1 MNNHFGL
8 LLKDLKKLWDTL
20 GIPQKMAI
28 LVLIIASFA
37 AISYFIAKST
47 EPNWGVLY
55 SDLSETDAVA
65 VVENLKKAGY
75 TYKISDDKKSI
86 LVPNELKED
95 LRLMIAENDVIKDS
109 TPGFE
114 LLDKIQLGATDFQNK
129 LTRQRIFQNELTRTI
144 EKLKGIKKAKIQIA
158 DPERSI
164 FAEKDEAPTASVL
177 LVLEPGVTL
186 KPEQVKAIK
195 NLVANGVPRL
205 TVEKVFISDQFGNPL
220 SEEMNNGSGG
230 GGIADYRTNF
240 ETETSKKIQ
249 KVLEKI
255 VGASNVSV
263 QVSAQM
269 NFDSSR
275 ATIERY
281 LPTNTD
287 ANAPSGVLTGTE
299 TETENYGNNG
309 NQQSNIQGVP
319 NNLQTGNGKN
329 VNYQKA
335 KTTNSYNVSKEVKQV
350 VYAPGTVQKMT
361 IAVALN
367 KILTTGETNQI
378 RDLVLS
384 ASGADPTRGDIITVT
399 GMQFAEDT
407 QANAEKLMNEME
419 KSSQIDLIVKQLGP
433 LAVVLILG
441 LAALFVLNSLIRK
454 PVKGEEVY
462 EENSYEDSDEEEG
475 EPDLLEAVSIP
486 AIEAK
491 LDPEVE
497 RMKSD
502 INNIILA
509 DPSEAARLLL
519 SFIKE

>member
-8 LLKDLKKLWDTL
+8 LLKDLKKLWDGL
-20 GIPQKMAI
+20 GLPQKLAI
-28 LVLIIASFA
+28 FALIIISFA

-65 VVENLKKAGY
+65 VIENLKKSGY

-86 LVPNELKED
+86 LVPQEQKED

-114 LLDKIQLGATDFQNK
+114 LLDKLQLGATDFQNK

-144 EKLKGIKKAKIQIA
+144 ERIKGIKKAKVQIA

-164 FAEKDEAPTASVL
+164 FSEQDEAPTASVL
-177 LVLEPGVTL
+177 LILEPGVTL

-205 TVEKVFISDQFGNPL
+205 TAEKVFISDQFGNPL
-220 SEEMNNGSGG
+220 SEDMNNNSG
-230 GGIADYRTNF
+230 GGIADYRTSF
-240 ETETSKKIQ
+240 ETDTSKKIQ

-255 VGASNVSV
+255 VGTSNVSV

-275 ATIERY
+275 STIERY
-281 LPTNTD
+281 LPANTD
-287 ANAPSGVLTGTE
+287 ANTPEGVLAGTE
-299 TETENYGNNG
+299 TEAENYGNNG
-309 NQQSNIQGVP
+309 SQQSNIQSIPSNV
-319 NNLQTGNGKN
+319 QTGNGKN
-329 VNYQKA
+329 VNYVKS
-335 KTTNSYNVSKEVKQV
+335 KTTKSFNVSKEVKQV
-350 VYAPGTVQKMT
+350 VYAPGTVQKLT

-367 KILTTGETNQI
+367 KILTTAETNQI
-378 RDLVLS
+378 RDLVIS
-384 ASGADPTRGDIITVT
+384 ASGADTNRGDIVTVT
-399 GMQFAEDT
+399 GMQFAEDA
-407 QANAEKLMNEME
+407 QANNQKLMDEIE
-419 KSSQIDLIVKQLGP
+419 KSSQTDLIVKQIGP
-433 LAVVLILG
+433 LLVVLILG
-441 LAALFVLNSLIRK
+441 LTALFVLNSLIRK

-462 EENSYEDSDEEEG
+462 DNDGYDDGEADDG

-497 RMKSD
+497 KMKTD

-519 SFIKE
+519 TFIKE